1 MLWGSCNLPLES
13 AQPPSHFLVRA
24 GSLEVVAVLSRAL
37 SSDSNSCYYAIVRGT
52 GNEKSRGEN
61 REHGQWGNNRMHS
74 NK

>member
-1 MLWGSCNLPLES
+1 MSWGSYNLPLES

-24 GSLEVVAVLSRAL
+24 GSLEVVTVLSRAP
-37 SSDSNSCYYAIVRGT
+37 SSDSNSSYYAIVRGR

-61 REHGQWGNNRMHS
+61 RERGEWGNNRMRS